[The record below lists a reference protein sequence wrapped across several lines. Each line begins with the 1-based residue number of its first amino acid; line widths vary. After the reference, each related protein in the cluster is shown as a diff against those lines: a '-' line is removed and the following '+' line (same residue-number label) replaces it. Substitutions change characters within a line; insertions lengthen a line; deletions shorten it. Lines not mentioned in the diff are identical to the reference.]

1 MSAQNLD
8 AMPGD
13 ETGHPA
19 ALVSRHLTLLTE
31 VARALGTGQNGEES
45 TAQVL
50 RVLDRRLGARRAVIH
65 GVEPEHARV
74 FPCLSH
80 GMTLDHWV
88 VRYGR
93 GVTGTLAESGRAQLT
108 QRVDA
113 EPAACSELAEPFAW
127 TAPAWSLLCLPLVLN
142 RRVIGTLSAYFRR
155 DAGADDSVLLDILE
169 VVASLLAPIISRFDP
184 PWVGSS
190 PNRGDAE
197 DDGLGVHQ
205 APLIGRSPA
214 MRPVHEQI
222 AQVGPTTATVLIRGQ
237 SGSGKELVAQAIHRA
252 STRAARAFV
261 KVNCAALP
269 DTLFESEL
277 FGYERG
283 AFTGAAAR
291 KQGRFELANG
301 GTLFLD
307 EIGELSLTAQAKL
320 LRVLQFREFE
330 RLGGVETIA
339 ADARVVTA
347 TNKDLEQAVAAGTFR
362 EDLYYRLNVFTIKLP
377 TLRQR
382 QQDIGD
388 LAAHFVARYAQA
400 HQRPAKDLSCE
411 ALEALLDYSFP
422 GNVRELENIIERA
435 VVVCDGPSVLPRHLP
450 ETVHDSSDGA
460 SGPAKTLVDAVS
472 ALERRMITDALAK
485 AGGNAARAAVAL
497 GTTERV
503 LRYKA
508 SRYHIGRSRSR

>member
-1 MSAQNLD
+1 
-8 AMPGD
+8 
-13 ETGHPA
+13 
-19 ALVSRHLTLLTE
+19 
-31 VARALGTGQNGEES
+31 
-45 TAQVL
+45 
-50 RVLDRRLGARRAVIH
+50 
-65 GVEPEHARV
+65 
-74 FPCLSH
+74 
-80 GMTLDHWV
+80 MTLDQWI

-93 GVTGTLAESGRAQLT
+93 GVIGGVAESGRARVAS
-108 QRVDA
+108 RVDA
-113 EPAACSELAEPFAW
+113 EPAASSELVEPFTW
-127 TAPAWSLLCLPLVLN
+127 TAPPWSLLCLPLVLN
-142 RRVIGTLSAYFRR
+142 RRIIGTLSAYFRR
-155 DAGADDSVLLDILE
+155 DAGVDDSVLLDILE
-169 VVASLLAPIISRFDP
+169 VVASLLAPVVSRFDP
-184 PWVGSS
+184 PSLAAAAS
-190 PNRGDAE
+190 RADATGE
-197 DDGLGVHQ
+197 GLSAEQ
-205 APLIGRSPA
+205 TQLIGRSPA
-214 MRPVHEQI
+214 MRPIHEQI
-222 AQVGPTTATVLIRGQ
+222 AQVGPTNATVLIRGQ

-283 AFTGAAAR
+283 AFTGASAR

-347 TNKDLEQAVAAGTFR
+347 TNKDLEQAVAAGSFR

-388 LAAHFVARYAQA
+388 LAAHFVSHYAQE
-400 HQRPAKDLSCE
+400 HQRPAKDLSRE
-411 ALEALLDYSFP
+411 ALEALLEYPFP

-435 VVVCDGPSVLPRHLP
+435 VVVCDGPSVLTRHLP
-450 ETVHDSSDGA
+450 ETVHENEGVG
-460 SGPAKTLVDAVS
+460 GPPRTLVDAVS
-472 ALERRMITDALAK
+472 ALERRMITEALAK